1 MNPAFIPAIEV
12 VEAKVEAL
20 TADLLLQKRLVNQLY
35 EAAGEQPKY
44 PEEQLSVGSKAGAPI
59 LGDQF
64 TGKPLATCVKWILER
79 RKASGLSAIALNEL
93 YEVLKSGGYHFE
105 NKDASIARRNVAIT
119 LGKNPAF
126 MKVPSSGDI
135 GLAEWY
141 PGLKRKSAP
150 RTDEEAIDQ
159 GLDEA
164 AGENLPV

>member
-79 RKASGLSAIALNEL
+79 RKAS
-93 YEVLKSGGYHFE
+93 
-105 NKDASIARRNVAIT
+105 IARRNVAIT